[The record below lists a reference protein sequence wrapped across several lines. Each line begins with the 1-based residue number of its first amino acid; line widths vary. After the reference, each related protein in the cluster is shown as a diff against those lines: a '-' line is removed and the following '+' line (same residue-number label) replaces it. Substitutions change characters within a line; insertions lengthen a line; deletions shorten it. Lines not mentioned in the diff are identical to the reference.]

1 LIFNSSEKKPIILH
15 FAMLLPNSGMRK
27 SLLTTLSLACFLA
40 GCNRT
45 DQTVPES
52 SPARSVR
59 QNAAL
64 GFRIDLRAASSF
76 AAFTALNQ
84 ATLTPDGDKLAI
96 KASGVDPS
104 IGIPS
109 IAVKPGS
116 QFAVRIDQTTPVD
129 TLVEI
134 FYTTAGAPGFSPDHV
149 VSVPVKAGRS
159 LVLFEIND
167 PEFAGG
173 LRFDPGQ
180 APGDYILHQIEAF
193 SSEPFEVKSSPMAST
208 PGPSVRP

>member
-1 LIFNSSEKKPIILH
+1 MTKPLTI
-15 FAMLLPNSGMRK
+15 
-27 SLLTTLSLACFLA
+27 SLLFALVLA
-40 GCNRT
+40 GCNPT
-45 DQTVPES
+45 DQTAAENTAAQPT
-52 SPARSVR
+52 R

-64 GFRIDLRAASSF
+64 AFRIDLKEAVSF

-84 ATLTPDGDKLAI
+84 ATLTPDNDKLAI
-96 KASGVDPS
+96 KASGIDPS
-104 IGIPS
+104 IGIPL
-109 IAVKPGS
+109 ITVKPGA

-134 FYTTAGAPGFSPDHV
+134 FYTTVGAPGFTPDRV
-149 VSVPVKAGRS
+149 VSVPVKAGRN

-167 PEFAGG
+167 PAFGGG

-193 SSEPFEVKSSPMAST
+193 SSERFEVKSNSRAST
-208 PGPSVRP
+208 PGPSIRP